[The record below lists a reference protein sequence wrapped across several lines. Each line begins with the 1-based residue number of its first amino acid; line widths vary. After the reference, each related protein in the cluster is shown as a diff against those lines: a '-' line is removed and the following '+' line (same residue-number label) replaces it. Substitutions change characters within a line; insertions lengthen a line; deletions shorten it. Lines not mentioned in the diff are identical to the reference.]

1 MPYVSRP
8 RGTTSRSL
16 GRFRRTFWYP
26 PPPPPHDSLCDS
38 RSMYRHLRR
47 PVGEGRRRWEKWTF
61 FQFFSLPTS
70 FWVFRLPTSFRI
82 PPADLLPI
90 FVFLLTSFWDFRL
103 PTTFRDFR
111 LPTTFSGP
119 PGGFLKKIE
128 KNRRLPVIFRY
139 IRLPTTFLNFR
150 LPTTFKGPPDVFFEK
165 KRKNIYPNMQDSPF
179 LRNFLK
185 ISTYRRPTDDLM
197 RFPPPEDLQKTSRH
211 LFKKK
216 SKKIS
221 VLLYKIPEV

>member
-1 MPYVSRP
+1 MLNNGKFSIFSGSSNPKGFWHQQKFLMPYVSGP

-16 GRFRRTFWYP
+16 GWFRRTFWYP

-119 PGGFLKKIE
+119 PGGFKKKIE
-128 KNRRLPVIFRY
+128 KNRLSLRSFS
-139 IRLPTTFLNFR
+139 
-150 LPTTFKGPPDVFFEK
+150 
-165 KRKNIYPNMQDSPF
+165 IYPPTDDFSEFP
-179 LRNFLK
+179 
-185 ISTYRRPTDDLM
+185 PTDDL
-197 RFPPPEDLQKTSRH
+197 QGTSRR
-211 LFKKK
+211 LFWKKT
-216 SKKIS
+216 KK
-221 VLLYKIPEV
+221 